1 MKPKSKI
8 TIESYN
14 KTAEEYYKIVT
25 SFEILP
31 ELEKFINLIPK
42 KGNILDLGCGPGHH
56 SRVFVDNGFN
66 VEGIDLSTE
75 MIAIAKKEVT
85 GANFK
90 VVDILDL
97 NLKKESFDGIWAS
110 ASLLHV
116 PKKNLKS
123 VLKQL
128 KSALTIEGV
137 LYISL
142 KKGEGSE
149 VLKDNRYGG
158 VDKYYVYYQ
167 LEEIEKILASID
179 FKVIKKEQKEKR
191 DFYDTNPWIHVFAQK
206 KIELYFKQVCKILY
220 I

>member
-85 GANFK
+85 RANFQ
-90 VVDILDL
+90 VMDILDL
-97 NLKKESFDGIWAS
+97 NFGKESFDGIWAS
-110 ASLLHV
+110 ASLLHI
-116 PKKNLKS
+116 PKKSLKS

-128 KSALTIEGV
+128 KGMLAIEGV
-137 LYISL
+137 LYVSL
-142 KKGEGSE
+142 KKGKGSE

-158 VDKYYVYYQ
+158 VDKYYVYYRP
-167 LEEIEKILASID
+167 EEINELLKIVGFEIIENEERS
-179 FKVIKKEQKEKR
+179 KR
-191 DFYDTNPWIHVFAQK
+191 AIYDTNSWIHVFCK
-206 KIELYFKQVCKILY
+206 KNN
-220 I
+220 

>member
-56 SRVFVDNGFN
+56 SRVFVDNGFT

-85 GANFK
+85 RANLQ
-90 VVDILDL
+90 VMDILDL
-97 NLKKESFDGIWAS
+97 NFEKESFDGIWAS
-110 ASLLHV
+110 ASLLHI

-123 VLKQL
+123 VLNQL
-128 KSALTIEGV
+128 KRALAKEGA

-142 KKGEGSE
+142 KKGKGSE
-149 VLKDNRYGG
+149 ILKDNRYGG

-179 FKVIKKEQKEKR
+179 FKIIEKEQKEKR
-191 DFYDTNPWIHVFAQK
+191 EFYDTNPWIHLFVQK
-206 KIELYFKQVCKILY
+206 KIITLF
-220 I
+220 

>member
-31 ELEKFINLIPK
+31 ELEQFINLIPK

-56 SRVFVDNGFN
+56 SRVFVDNGFT

-85 GANFK
+85 GANFQ
-90 VVDILDL
+90 VMDILDF
-97 NLKKESFDGIWAS
+97 NFEKESFDGIWAS
-110 ASLLHV
+110 ASLLHI

-123 VLKQL
+123 VLNEL
-128 KSALTIEGV
+128 KRALAKEGA

-142 KKGEGSE
+142 KK
-149 VLKDNRYGG
+149 
-158 VDKYYVYYQ
+158 
-167 LEEIEKILASID
+167 
-179 FKVIKKEQKEKR
+179 KR
-191 DFYDTNPWIHVFAQK
+191 LRNPK
-206 KIELYFKQVCKILY
+206 G
-220 I
+220 